1 MRTRTENIESLLL
14 DGVFDIPEYQRGY
27 SWEIRQLD
35 ELLEDLQYLPE
46 DREHFFGNIILDKRD
61 KQHTTEKNRR
71 LDIYRVVDG
80 QQRLT
85 TALILLEVASEMD
98 ADVKDPIKEANLIQ
112 LPNDRPRLLPQDQD
126 KEFFRDSLLG
136 DSAISPSTPS
146 QIRLAKAKE
155 HFREKLADLN
165 GEISVSNLVNR
176 LKYDFQIN
184 VVEVDDDS
192 EAASIFESI
201 NDRGKPLSSLEKTKS
216 FLMYMDGRATSS
228 QSLRDWIDERFGKIY
243 RELFVLEQGHDRVD
257 DFDEDSVQQL
267 HWGIYDGYDSDEY
280 FNSLETLKSRL
291 YEMYR
296 SGDYDGVQTIIDEYT
311 AGLREASA
319 AFAELFYYKRRP
331 DAVEKRLERLLE
343 LGRLANVLPV
353 LIAAQLEYGDDNP
366 DQMAEVVEKCETL
379 VFRMYA
385 IDGRRS
391 DTGQGKLVRLAHE
404 MRNDP
409 DHGFEDTIQG
419 IEEIIR
425 DYTDDDRFKQK
436 LRDPDFFN
444 SVSSS
449 DIRYL
454 FYHYGQQLEADDEEY
469 VQRDLPQILSNEF
482 QVEHVLA
489 QELDEEFIPENLEDE
504 FEDHVHRVGNLTIA
518 GRYWNSTYGALPFEK
533 KKTVPDRE
541 ESDRE
546 KAYEKSNL
554 KVQHVLADV
563 DKFGRDTIND
573 RGEEVVE
580 FALAEWS
587 LDTEPGGV
595 RIEDVPDMEE
605 LREQLDVDEEDIS
618 ALELFVLRGVMK
630 NPGVALRSVQSTVAT
645 LEDSPI
651 EDTDSWSDYRTDVQS
666 ALHSLRSKDL
676 VYLNQRSWY
685 PNIE

>member
-1 MRTRTENIESLLL
+1 MDTDTEDLESLLL
-14 DGVFDIPEYQRGY
+14 DGVFDIPEYQRSY
-27 SWEIRQLD
+27 SWEKRQLD
-35 ELLEDLQYLPE
+35 ELLEDLRYLPE
-46 DREHFFGNIILDKRD
+46 DRKHFFGNIILDKREE
-61 KQHTTEKNRR
+61 QHTTEKNRR

-85 TALILLEVASEMD
+85 TALILLDVASEMD
-98 ADVKDPIKEANLIQ
+98 PDVKAPIEEANLIQ

-136 DSAISPSTPS
+136 DSSISPSTPS
-146 QIRLAKAKE
+146 QTRLAKAKE
-155 HFREKLADLN
+155 HFQTKLAELDGDLS
-165 GEISVSNLVNR
+165 ISGLANR
-176 LKYDFQIN
+176 LKYDIQIN
-184 VVEVDDDS
+184 VVKVDDDS

-216 FLMYMDGRATSS
+216 FLMYMDGRADSS
-228 QSLRDWIDERFGKIY
+228 QSLRNRIDERFGEVY
-243 RELFVLEQGHDRVD
+243 RELFVLERGHDRVD
-257 DFDEDSVQQL
+257 DFDEDSVQQF

-296 SGDYDGVQTIIDEYT
+296 NGDYDGVQTVIDDYT
-311 AGLREASA
+311 AGLREASG

-331 DAVEKRLERLLE
+331 EPVEERLKRLLE

-353 LIAAQLEYGDDNP
+353 LIAAQLEYGDANP
-366 DQMAEVVEKCETL
+366 NQMAEVVEKCETL

-391 DTGQGKLVRLAHE
+391 DTGQGKLVRLAHD
-404 MRNDP
+404 MRKDP
-409 DHGFEDTIQG
+409 EHAFKDTIQR
-419 IEEIIR
+419 IEKIIR
-425 DYTDDDRFKQK
+425 DYTDDDRFDQK

-449 DIRYL
+449 DTRYL

-469 VQRDLPQILSNEF
+469 VQRDLPQILSTDF
-482 QVEHVLA
+482 QVEHILA
-489 QELDEEFIPENLEDE
+489 QELDEEYIPENLEDE
-504 FEDHVHRVGNLTIA
+504 FEDHVHRIGNLTTA
-518 GRYWNSTYGALPFEK
+518 GRYWNSTYGALPFHK
-533 KKTVPDRE
+533 KKTVPDSE
-541 ESDRE
+541 DSDRE

-554 KVQHVLADV
+554 KVQHVLADY
-563 DKFGRDTIND
+563 DQFDRDTIDD
-573 RGEEVVE
+573 RTDDMVT
-580 FALAEWS
+580 FALEEWS

-595 RIEDVPDMEE
+595 SIEDVPDMEE
-605 LREQLDVDEEDIS
+605 LREQLDVDEDEVS

-630 NPGVALRSVQSTVAT
+630 NPGVALRSVQSTVAS

-651 EDTDSWSDYRTDVQS
+651 EDTDGWSDERTDVQS
-666 ALHSLRSKDL
+666 ALHSLRSEDL

-685 PNIE
+685 PNFE